1 MKSKFIK
8 TLFLG
13 CALAGCAFAAA
24 CADKED
30 DEIFVPDPGVDDNYV
45 PSIND
50 AYEPNRPDYDSD
62 FDFDSGY
69 QPAPPATEYTVE
81 IVNSPY
87 VSFADGS
94 TAKTLN
100 TGEGL
105 TLDSFKL
112 DKAVEDAGRTL
123 AGFGVLDENG
133 KVTGT
138 VAFGETAISFG
149 DDVKITPYFSMPEG
163 YTQLTLGSGANSKYN
178 SDGVPGDFAA
188 HANGNAPTHTGRV
201 EVSEGLIVGGGKDGF
216 AVGNGLAVYDP
227 DPITAGSAIRFDT
240 SYGFNITEGV
250 YEFIYNV
257 ENRSSEVISL
267 SIYNISASAEYKK
280 AQNFYAYEDRYRM
293 AVDLEPGESTIV
305 SGQYALGSNGNAL
318 TYIIVENDISTLDLS
333 MSLAYRQVE
342 AEAPVNPEPEP
353 FNNYTKVTLDL
364 PENFTV
370 SGYEEDQRAGRRLV
384 VPSSDQITNN
394 TGSGFIGW
402 KLIRNDNGVET
413 TLTDAMLSVDTIN
426 AVRVPLNGGK
436 LVPVLA
442 ESTSIKVSLP
452 AGLTLEDYNAEQTAG
467 DKLVVPTASQVKG
480 DLGGR
485 VLEGWYV
492 VGSDNNDSHDVT
504 IVDANTVVESGMT
517 IAPYFLPVNNTML
530 AKGEQVTFGKRTD
543 GGGIPTNSCID
554 SYSSGIVNTN
564 FVGGGA
570 NATRNNVI
578 VGEDGFAYMG
588 NVLSYGGT
596 IAKGETWRVTTTMGS
611 DKPIKKG
618 TEYAFYFTF
627 KNFGQNAISLS
638 FVMVNSGTNAETS
651 PVELK
656 LAPGEVKSVNVVAAY
671 KNGGDNNNVMA
682 YFTATDANVDL
693 QLGVAFS
700 MAENKTTPDPE
711 PDPENNVTVTID
723 NSTYVTFASGEAVND
738 EISAGSALTKDMFK
752 VSDKVA
758 ESGRELLGFAV
769 LDASGNVVKTVAF
782 DDEYLVEEN
791 ITITPYFSAPA
802 GYTQLVLGSGKTNTP
817 GYSTDGVPGDFS
829 THADAGEVE
838 VVKNQLVEG
847 GAQGFTSGS
856 GLVITDNQA
865 IGADSAIRLDSSYG
879 KNITP
884 GVYEFLYNVQNLGT
898 QPFKFS
904 IYNINASGEYK
915 DGSMAYAER
924 YAMKVELAP
933 GESTTVKGQY
943 LIDKSNGNALTYI
956 VIEEDVSSLKFG
968 MNIAYRLVD
977 GATEPE
983 NPDEEEPAP
992 EPRPETYEVTVVG
1005 GTIQGQSGTTATVE
1019 EGTSV
1024 TVVAA
1029 EQAGKVF
1036 TGWYN
1041 GSEVVSTSKTYTFE
1055 VTANI
1060 TLTAQYKDEETSE
1073 PEVLFTITLANCTGI
1088 TFNNGELS
1096 LGFTANDKLT
1106 DDLFKLDE
1114 NIGRE
1119 LSGFAVLD
1127 EKGNVLQ
1134 TIKADGSFDLTEDLT
1149 LMPYFTAP
1157 EGYTQLNIGSGSNS
1171 AYNTDE
1177 VPGEIAAHKDSS
1189 LKVTNGGKIGAGA
1202 TNSLVIA
1209 GGANGYAA
1217 GNGVILSDTQPIY
1230 AGSAIRF
1237 DTQYQGG
1244 TKVPDG
1250 VYEFIY
1256 NVQNFSDV
1264 KIKLSIYN
1272 IGASSEYKA
1281 AGGYYKY
1288 EEERYRM
1295 AVTLGAGESTIVSGQ
1310 YSLTSNGNALT
1321 YIVIENDI
1329 KELELGLSLAY
1340 RNVDAA
1346 QPSNPEQVPYD
1357 NYVTLTLEGVTAEGW
1372 NAQQRAGRRI
1382 VLPTAE
1388 QVKSEKEIIGWQL
1401 TRADGSEPIVVEA
1414 ATRVPACG
1422 GTLTPVFAEGV
1433 QVEVKLPSGLTLE
1446 GYTAEQTA
1454 GDALVVPTSEQLK
1467 GELGGKVLEGWYN
1480 YATKQAVTD
1489 ETKVEEGL
1497 VIAPYF
1503 LPVAN
1508 GTLAKGEQI
1517 TFGKRNDGQNNNTYV
1532 DNTSGTAKYAN
1543 FSGGGSDAL
1552 RDDIIETA
1560 DGYAYM
1566 GNILSYS
1573 GTIASGDKF
1582 RVVTTMSASDDASK
1596 IVHVG
1601 AENTFYF
1608 TFKNF
1613 GQNAISFTFVMVN
1626 NGTTAETDAQTIN
1639 LAPGE
1644 VTSITLKATYKS
1656 GSNNHNLMA
1665 YFTATADNVNMQ
1677 LGVALSAVLG

>member
-94 TAKTLN
+94 ATQTLS

-105 TLDSFKL
+105 TLDSFKI
-112 DKAVEDAGRTL
+112 DKAVDDAGRTL

-133 KVTGT
+133 KVTSK

-149 DDVKITPYFSMPEG
+149 EDVKITPYFSMPEE
-163 YTQLTLGSGANSKYN
+163 YTPLTLGSGANSKYN

-188 HANGNAPTHTGRV
+188 HANGKAPTYTGRV

-413 TLTDAMLSVDTIN
+413 TLTDAMLSADTIN

-452 AGLTLEDYNAEQTAG
+452 AGLTLEGYNTEQTAG

-492 VGSDNNDSHDVT
+492 VGSDNNDSHDIT

-651 PVELK
+651 PFEVK

-671 KNGGDNNNVMA
+671 KNGSDNNNVMA

-700 MAENKTTPDPE
+700 MAENKTT

-758 ESGRELLGFAV
+758 KSGRELLGFAV

-782 DDEYLVEEN
+782 GDEYLVEEN
-791 ITITPYFSAPA
+791 ITITPYFSAPS

-838 VVKNQLVEG
+838 VVKNQLIEG

-884 GVYEFLYNVQNLGT
+884 GVYEFMYNVQNLGT

-915 DGSMAYAER
+915 EGSMAYAER

-983 NPDEEEPAP
+983 NPGEEEPAP
-992 EPRPETYEVTVVG
+992 QPETYEVTVVG

-1096 LGFTANDKLT
+1096 LGFTANGKLT

-1149 LMPYFTAP
+1149 LMPYFTAS
-1157 EGYTQLNIGSGSNS
+1157 EGYTQLTVGSGANS
-1171 AYNTDE
+1171 GYNSSG
-1177 VPGEIAAHKDSS
+1177 VPGELTQHLVA
-1189 LKVTNGGKIGAGA
+1189 GKA
-1202 TNSLVIA
+1202 TLEREKVIA

-1217 GNGVILSDTQPIY
+1217 AGGVIVTDDNAVY

-1237 DTQYQGG
+1237 DSKLSVKAGIN
-1244 TKVPDG
+1244 
-1250 VYEFIY
+1250 EFVY
-1256 NVQNFSDV
+1256 NVQNFGKEEIS
-1264 KIKLSIYN
+1264 LSIFN
-1272 IGASSEYKA
+1272 INKSASYTNGAYD
-1281 AGGYYKY
+1281 Y
-1288 EEERYRM
+1288 ENTYRM
-1295 AVTLGAGESTIVSGQ
+1295 AVTLAPGESTTVKGQ
-1310 YSLTSNGNALT
+1310 YLFDDTNGNALT
-1321 YIVIENDI
+1321 YIVIEDDVSSLKFGISLMHRFIGASGELDND
-1329 KELELGLSLAY
+1329 A
-1340 RNVDAA
+1340 V
-1346 QPSNPEQVPYD
+1346 VPYD

-1401 TRADGSEPIVVEA
+1401 TRADGSEPIAVEA

-1433 QVEVKLPSGLTLE
+1433 QVEVKLPSGLSLE

-1467 GELGGKVLEGWYN
+1467 GDLGGKVLEGWYN
-1480 YATKQAVTD
+1480 YSTKQAVTD

-1532 DNTSGTAKYAN
+1532 DKPSGTAKYAN
-1543 FSGGGSDAL
+1543 FSGGGNGAV
-1552 RDDIIETA
+1552 RDNLIETA
-1560 DGYAYM
+1560 DGYAYL
-1566 GNILSYS
+1566 GNILSYN

-1613 GQNAISFTFVMVN
+1613 GQSAISLTFVMVN

-1644 VTSITLKATYKS
+1644 VKSITLKATYKS
-1656 GSNNHNLMA
+1656 GSNNHNLMT

>member
-1 MKSKFIK
+1 
-8 TLFLG
+8 
-13 CALAGCAFAAA
+13 
-24 CADKED
+24 
-30 DEIFVPDPGVDDNYV
+30 
-45 PSIND
+45 
-50 AYEPNRPDYDSD
+50 
-62 FDFDSGY
+62 
-69 QPAPPATEYTVE
+69 
-81 IVNSPY
+81 
-87 VSFADGS
+87 
-94 TAKTLN
+94 
-100 TGEGL
+100 
-105 TLDSFKL
+105 
-112 DKAVEDAGRTL
+112 
-123 AGFGVLDENG
+123 
-133 KVTGT
+133 
-138 VAFGETAISFG
+138 
-149 DDVKITPYFSMPEG
+149 MPEG
-163 YTQLTLGSGANSKYN
+163 YTQLTIGSGANSKYN
-178 SDGVPGDFAA
+178 TDTVPGEFTEHAASGLTGTSSGAMIGGGEDGFAM
-188 HANGNAPTHTGRV
+188 GG
-201 EVSEGLIVGGGKDGF
+201 GLIVTDSQP
-216 AVGNGLAVYDP
+216 L
-227 DPITAGSAIRFDT
+227 TAGAAVRFDT
-240 SYGFNITEGV
+240 TCAISGGV

-257 ENRSSEVISL
+257 QNFSDDAIEL
-267 SIYNISASAEYKK
+267 SIYHISASSEYKSGGGY
-280 AQNFYAYEDRYRM
+280 YAYESRYRM
-293 AVDLEPGESTIV
+293 AASLEPGESTAL
-305 SGQYALGSNGNAL
+305 SGQYSLGSNSNAL
-318 TYIIVENDISTLDLS
+318 TYIVIENDVSNLNLGLTLGYRTLD
-333 MSLAYRQVE
+333 
-342 AEAPVNPEPEP
+342 AEEPVNPEPEP

-370 SGYEEDQRAGRRLV
+370 SGYEEDQRAGKRLAM
-384 VPSSDQITNN
+384 PSADSITNN
-394 TGSGFIGW
+394 TGSALIGW
-402 KLIRNDNGVET
+402 KLIRNDNGQ
-413 TLTDAMLSVDTIN
+413 SVD
-426 AVRVPLNGGK
+426 ASESVRVPLNGGK

-452 AGLTLEDYNAEQTAG
+452 AGLTLEGYNAEQTAG

-638 FVMVNSGTNAETS
+638 FVMVNSGTNAENS

-671 KNGGDNNNVMA
+671 KNGSDNNNVMA

-915 DGSMAYAER
+915 GGNMAYAER

-1096 LGFTANDKLT
+1096 LGFTANGKLT

-1189 LKVTNGGKIGAGA
+1189 LKVTNGGKIGVGA

-1264 KIKLSIYN
+1264 EIKLSIYN
-1272 IGASSEYKA
+1272 IGGSSEYKA

-1321 YIVIENDI
+1321 YIVVENDI

-1340 RNVDAA
+1340 RKVDAA

-1401 TRADGSEPIVVEA
+1401 TRADGSEPIAVEA

-1433 QVEVKLPSGLTLE
+1433 QVEVKLPSGLSLE

-1467 GELGGKVLEGWYN
+1467 GDLGGKVLEGWYN

-1489 ETKVEEGL
+1489 ETKNKGRRGAGYRSL
-1497 VIAPYF
+1497 
-1503 LPVAN
+1503 LPARCKRHARQGRTDN
-1508 GTLAKGEQI
+1508 LRQAQRRPEQ
-1517 TFGKRNDGQNNNTYV
+1517 
-1532 DNTSGTAKYAN
+1532 
-1543 FSGGGSDAL
+1543 
-1552 RDDIIETA
+1552 
-1560 DGYAYM
+1560 
-1566 GNILSYS
+1566 
-1573 GTIASGDKF
+1573 
-1582 RVVTTMSASDDASK
+1582 
-1596 IVHVG
+1596 
-1601 AENTFYF
+1601 
-1608 TFKNF
+1608 
-1613 GQNAISFTFVMVN
+1613 
-1626 NGTTAETDAQTIN
+1626 
-1639 LAPGE
+1639 
-1644 VTSITLKATYKS
+1644 
-1656 GSNNHNLMA
+1656 
-1665 YFTATADNVNMQ
+1665 
-1677 LGVALSAVLG
+1677 